1 MVSSAAIKGPCK
13 SSRGWSPGTL
23 HIVCPV
29 VLSSFFFFPPSSC
42 DLSGSSVTS
51 AHVWS
56 TLPVDLLLLSPMVWW
71 RIFAFCYW
79 IYTLSLTQL
88 WKLLSLGFI
97 WDFWGSKNPT
107 TTNQWPV
114 QSALLPLLPYWGR
127 KGISPNRN
135 HPAPS
140 TCPGKYYPNTFS
152 VMIPEQQS
160 IFNSSSLKLFSGLW
174 GEFLKKQFVG
184 NVLEN

>member
-1 MVSSAAIKGPCK
+1 MVSSTAIKGPCK

-23 HIVCPV
+23 PVVCPV
-29 VLSSFFFFPPSSC
+29 VLSSFFFLPLPVIFLVPMSPLHMSVPPSQLTCSC
-42 DLSGSSVTS
+42 FHLWCGGGYL
-51 AHVWS
+51 H
-56 TLPVDLLLLSPMVWW
+56 
-71 RIFAFCYW
+71 FATEF
-79 IYTLSLTQL
+79 TLSAWPSFGNCCPWALFEISGEGKTQQQLT
-88 WKLLSLGFI
+88 S
-97 WDFWGSKNPT
+97 D
-107 TTNQWPV
+107 
-114 QSALLPLLPYWGR
+114 QSALLPLPPYWGR
-127 KGISPNRN
+127 KGISPNRS